1 MHQSTRAELQQ
12 LFETQKRAWA
22 AHSYPSLEERRDSLK
37 RLRAACAFAR
47 RGVAEALAADFGSH
61 DPSFGLLWELSG
73 VLGRIRYTSEHLPRF
88 MAPSPR
94 DGDPFFPDGRCYV
107 RYQPK
112 GVVGNMAPWNFPVDI
127 SLGPLV
133 DILAAGNRA
142 IVKPSENAP
151 HCAELVRQAIASAF
165 DPSEVAVVTGGLDM
179 AQAFAET
186 PWDHLIYTGNAA
198 VARHVMA
205 AAAKHLTPVTLE
217 LGGKSPAIIAPD
229 RVTEETCAE
238 ILSIKAVKSGQV
250 CINTDYVLAPR
261 DRVASVIEH
270 MQTLWAR
277 MFPRF
282 VSDPN
287 SVGIIN
293 ARHYERL
300 AGYVAE
306 AKARGVRVIE
316 LGDEAPSAAAR
327 KLPLTLVIDPPDDLA
342 LMREEIFGPILPI
355 KSYDALDEAIA
366 YVNEH
371 ARPLA
376 LYVFTD
382 DAATAERVIGLTTSG
397 GACVNAVAVH
407 AAVPSLPFGGI
418 GESGMGAH
426 HGIEGFRTFS
436 HARAV
441 FERGASNGWELLR
454 PPWGEPLA
462 AIAAM
467 AVDEPG
473 T

>member
-12 LFETQKRAWA
+12 LFQAQKRAWA
-22 AHSYPSLEERRDSLK
+22 AHNYPSLEERRESLK

-47 RGVAEALAADFGSH
+47 KGIVEALAADFGSH
-61 DPSFGLLWELSG
+61 DPSIGLLWELAG

-94 DGDPFFPDGRCYV
+94 DGDPFFPDGKCYV

-151 HCAELVRQAIASAF
+151 QCAELVRQAIASAF

-179 AQAFAET
+179 AHAFAET
-186 PWDHLIYTGNAA
+186 PWDHLIYTGNPA
-198 VARHVMA
+198 VARQVMA
-205 AAAKHLTPVTLE
+205 AAAKNLTPVTLE
-217 LGGKSPAIIAPD
+217 LGGKCPSIIAPD
-229 RVTEETCAE
+229 RVTDETCAE
-238 ILSIKAVKSGQV
+238 ILSIKAIKSGQV
-250 CINTDYVLAPR
+250 CINTDYVLAPH
-261 DRVASVIEH
+261 DQVDALIER
-270 MQTLWAR
+270 MSALWTK
-277 MFPRF
+277 MFPKY
-282 VSDPN
+282 VGLPN

-293 ARHYERL
+293 ERHYDRL
-300 AGYVAE
+300 VGYVAD

-316 LGDEAPSAAAR
+316 LGGEAPDRAAR
-327 KLPLTLVIDPPDDLA
+327 KLPLTLVIDPPDDCA
-342 LMREEIFGPILPI
+342 VMQEEIFGPILPI
-355 KSYDALDEAIA
+355 KSYRSVDDAIA
-366 YVNEH
+366 HVN
-371 ARPLA
+371 AGPRPLA

-382 DAATAERVIGLTTSG
+382 DAATAERVIGRTTSG
-397 GACVNAVAVH
+397 GACVNSIAVQ
-407 AAVPSLPFGGI
+407 AAIPSLPFGGI
-418 GESGMGAH
+418 GNSGMGAH
-426 HGIEGFRTFS
+426 HGIEGFQTFS

-441 FERGASNGWELLR
+441 FERGAANGWELLR

-467 AVDEPG
+467 AVDEPA
-473 T
+473 